1 MYITIVMFF
10 FKFINIFLWAAVKP
24 LMLCIFSIETSSQ
37 EHRCCKN
44 LGKWNSSCI
53 ALLVQRIEP
62 LTLDF
67 MTYCWITLHNMS
79 CIPYLLST
87 VASFQIKCTVTLLCA
102 IILLHKVAFLM
113 YLKLLHNDT
122 LLMLCISK
130 SLITSDQIA
139 LHHIW
144 DDKVKCITWSFL
156 LQCKKLHC
164 IEQGVTN

>member
-1 MYITIVMFF
+1 MFF

-87 VASFQIKCTVTLLCA
+87 VASFQIKSMVTLLCA
-102 IILLHKVAFLM
+102 IT
-113 YLKLLHNDT
+113 LLHNDT
-122 LLMLCISK
+122 FLMHCILK

-144 DDKVKCITWSFL
+144 DDKVKCIIQSFL

-164 IEQGVTN
+164 TEQGVTY

>member
-1 MYITIVMFF
+1 MFF
-10 FKFINIFLWAAVKP
+10 FKFINIFFWVAVKP
-24 LMLCIFSIETSSQ
+24 LMLCIFSMETSSV

-87 VASFQIKCTVTLLCA
+87 VASFQIKCMVTLLCA
-102 IILLHKVAFLM
+102 ITI
-113 YLKLLHNDT
+113 LHNDAC
-122 LLMLCISK
+122 LMHCISK

-144 DDKVKCITWSFL
+144 DDKVKCITRSFSFL
-156 LQCKKLHC
+156 CKKLHC